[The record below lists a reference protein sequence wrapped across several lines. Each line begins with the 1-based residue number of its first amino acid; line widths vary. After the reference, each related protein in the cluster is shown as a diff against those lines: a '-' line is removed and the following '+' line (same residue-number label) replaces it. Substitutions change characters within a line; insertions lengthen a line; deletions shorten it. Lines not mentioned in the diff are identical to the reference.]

1 MRLLTETLSLLCIE
15 IHKGGEQLAGWL
27 DGRVDTSVGHV
38 GGVLEQNVQLHR
50 QKTGVRYHVNGTQ
63 TTKARYIPSLRDT
76 EVRPMVMPILHIQ
89 KIRMRYHHVVGIQ
102 TIHKVHTWS
111 LVVEEDQWK
120 VEPLGHS
127 HISPGGWIIEIH
139 HRSVGL
145 LL

>member
-1 MRLLTETLSLLCIE
+1 MGHKQQKQGTYLECGDQVFMRLLTETLSLLGIE

-38 GGVLEQNVQLHR
+38 GGVLEQNVQLHF
-50 QKTGVRYHVNGTQ
+50 V
-63 TTKARYIPSLRDT
+63 
-76 EVRPMVMPILHIQ
+76 ILKSDQ
-89 KIRMRYHHVVGIQ
+89 WQCQSR
-102 TIHKVHTWS
+102 S